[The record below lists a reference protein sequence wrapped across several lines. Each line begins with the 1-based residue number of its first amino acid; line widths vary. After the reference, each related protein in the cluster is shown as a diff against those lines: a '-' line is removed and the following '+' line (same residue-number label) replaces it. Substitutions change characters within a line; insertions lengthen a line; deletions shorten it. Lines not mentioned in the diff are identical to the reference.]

1 MEARTNS
8 SHALDRLLRPFA
20 KVHPGEA
27 AQALLML
34 ACVLLILSAYYVLKT
49 AREGLILSRGA
60 FGLRSDELKTYATAA
75 MALLLVPVLRGY
87 GKLANQLPR
96 IRLINATYAVAMGC
110 LIMFYLLGSAGV
122 QIGLAFFIWLGIAN
136 VLLVAQ
142 FWSYANDLYS
152 DEQGRRLFALIATGG
167 SLGAL
172 IGPRIA
178 GALDTFTLMPVA
190 AVILMAA
197 ALVFNLVERVHDR
210 RGPNGVAE
218 KPPSGEGGF
227 SLVLHDR
234 YLLLIASMLLVLNLV
249 NSIGEFVL
257 SSFVRDHALALYP
270 NDEVAR
276 RELIKAFYGNFF
288 FWVNAVAF
296 VLQAFLV
303 SRVLDRIGVRRALFV
318 LPLVAFGA
326 YAMIGFVGGLALV
339 RLAKMA
345 ENSLDYSLQN
355 TVSQALYLRTSRV
368 AKYKAKAAVDTFFVR
383 AGDTVSAII
392 VGVGIHQL
400 ALSAR
405 QIALVNVGLVLGWVA
420 IALGI
425 AHHHRL
431 LGARPAPGTS
441 PWTPVT
447 AGAGASA

>member
-8 SHALDRLLRPFA
+8 SHVLDRLLRPFA

-27 AQALLML
+27 VQALLML

-49 AREGLILSRGA
+49 AREGLILSRGV

-197 ALVFNLVERVHDR
+197 ALVFNVVERVHDR

-270 NDEVAR
+270 HDEVAR

-383 AGDTVSAII
+383 AGDTLSAIV
-392 VGVGIHQL
+392 VGVGLHQL

-405 QIALVNVGLVLGWVA
+405 QIALVNVGLVLGWIA

-431 LGARPAPGTS
+431 LGARRAPSTS
-441 PWTPVT
+441 PWTPVS